1 MNNFATFHLFETEIS
16 KRMIERGTFNADWMN
31 SDEGQSKMNQ
41 AYNEMVISDI
51 SVETQVFELE
61 VWCKGWVARNR
72 AEQTNPSRL
81 ATIITEH

>member
-31 SDEGQSKMNQ
+31 SDEGQSRVNQ
-41 AYNEMVISDI
+41 AYNEVALGISI
-51 SVETQVFELE
+51 ESATSELE
-61 VWCKGWVARNR
+61 LWCKGWVTRNR
-72 AEQTNPSRL
+72 SEQTNPSRL